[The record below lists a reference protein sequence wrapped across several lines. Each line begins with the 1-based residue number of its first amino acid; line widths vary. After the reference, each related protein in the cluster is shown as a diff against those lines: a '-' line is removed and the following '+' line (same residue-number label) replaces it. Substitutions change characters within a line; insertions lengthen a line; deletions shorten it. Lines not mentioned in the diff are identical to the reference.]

1 VQAKDF
7 TKNNDLIKDFLNN
20 NKNVCFLELEH
31 IDIIKQYCKGL
42 TAAKTMLVCNYFM
55 CGNNK
60 TKAILNTYNCSYD
73 TANGRISRYFS
84 KQINDIINN
93 IIFDISKAKLTKDAE
108 FVADTK
114 EYLKN
119 QIYILSKIEDNAGF
133 LKMLNYYVALSNLS
147 VAKNSD
153 LKIATD
159 IMIKK
164 IQSN

>member
-1 VQAKDF
+1 MQAKDS
-7 TKNNDLIKDFLNN
+7 TNNNDPIKDFLNN
-20 NKNVCFLELEH
+20 NKNVCFLEAGH
-31 IDIIKQYCKGL
+31 IDIIKEHCKKL
-42 TAAKTMLVCNYFM
+42 NTAKTMLVCNYFM

-73 TANGRISRYFS
+73 TASARTSRYFS
-84 KQINDIINN
+84 KKIDDIINN
-93 IIFDISKAKLTKDAE
+93 IIFDISKEKLTKDAE

-119 QIYILSKIEDNAGF
+119 QIYILSKIEDNAGL
-133 LKMLNYYVALSNLS
+133 LKMLNYYVALSNLN

-153 LKIATD
+153 LKVATD

-164 IQSN
+164 IQSS